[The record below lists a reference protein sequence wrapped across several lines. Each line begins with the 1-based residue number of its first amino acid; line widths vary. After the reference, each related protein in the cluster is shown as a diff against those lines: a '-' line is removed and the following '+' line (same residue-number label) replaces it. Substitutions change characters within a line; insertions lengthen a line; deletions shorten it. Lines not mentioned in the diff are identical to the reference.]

1 MNAINTFT
9 GLGLD
14 SLGDISSLLNQPE
27 INANNTGPLNLNLD
41 LIDEDPNQPRT
52 KSNPGFSAESLEDL
66 AKTIRQRGVKTP
78 ISVRVNPE
86 IDGRYLVNHGARRLR
101 ATQLAG
107 QSTIPAFI
115 DNDYNQADQVIENL
129 QRNELT
135 PREIADF
142 IGREIAKG
150 KMKRDIAQEIGKSN
164 AFVSQHVALLD
175 LPDPIAKV
183 FNTGR
188 SRDVTLIN
196 ELVTVN
202 KKKPDEVAAW
212 LADENQEITR
222 GSVKLL
228 REFLESKG
236 GLSDEKRGVEN
247 ADVSTNQNDVAKKD
261 EKSVKEM
268 DSNQLKKMMSVW
280 VEHLG
285 RSAQLIL
292 NRRPSSDG
300 LAWLKY
306 KDNNLDLEVD
316 LSEIGIITL
325 LEN

>member
-52 KSNPGFSAESLEDL
+52 KSNPGFSADSLEDL

-135 PREIADF
+135 PR
-142 IGREIAKG
+142 
-150 KMKRDIAQEIGKSN
+150 DIAQEIGKSN

-175 LPDPIAKV
+175 LPDQIAKV

-212 LADENQEITR
+212 LGDENQEITR

-228 REFLESKG
+228 REFLESKSD
-236 GLSDEKRGVEN
+236 LSDEKRGAKN

-261 EKSVKEM
+261 EKSIKEI
-268 DSNQLKKMMSVW
+268 DSKQLKKMMSVQ

-285 RSAQLIL
+285 RSALLIL
-292 NRRPSSDG
+292 RRLPSSNGFVWLSFEDDLKEIEVPVSAVRLIAL
-300 LAWLKY
+300 LA
-306 KDNNLDLEVD
+306 
-316 LSEIGIITL
+316 T
-325 LEN
+325 

>member
-1 MNAINTFT
+1 MNAANHFT

-14 SLGDISSLLNQPE
+14 SLGDISSLLNQPAATV
-27 INANNTGPLNLNLD
+27 NHTGPLNLDLD

-52 KSNPGFSAESLEDL
+52 PSNPGFSAESLEDL

-78 ISVRVNPE
+78 ISVRENPE
-86 IDGRYLVNHGARRLR
+86 IEGRYLVNHGARRLR
-101 ATQLAG
+101 ATKLAG
-107 QSTIPAFI
+107 QATIPAFI
-115 DNDYNQADQVIENL
+115 DNDYNEADQVIENL

-212 LADENQEITR
+212 LADESQEITR

-228 REFLESKG
+228 REFLESKAE
-236 GLSDEKRGVEN
+236 LNDEKRGAEK
-247 ADVSTNQNDVAKKD
+247 ADVSANQTDTSQKD
-261 EKSVKEM
+261 EKSVKNI
-268 DSNQLKKMMSVW
+268 DSNQLKKMMSVR
-280 VEHLG
+280 VDHLG

-292 NRRPSSDG
+292 NRRPRSEG
-300 LAWLKY
+300 WAWLKY
-306 KDNNLDLEVD
+306 ENDGRELEAN
-316 LSEIGIITL
+316 LSEVRL
-325 LEN
+325 ACLF

>member
-27 INANNTGPLNLNLD
+27 TNANNTGPLNLNLD

-261 EKSVKEM
+261 EKSIKEM
-268 DSNQLKKMMSVW
+268 DSNQLKKMMSVR

-292 NRRPSSDG
+292 NRRPSSEG
-300 LAWLKY
+300 FAWLRYEDDKHA
-306 KDNNLDLEVD
+306 LE
-316 LSEIGIITL
+316 INIIDIKIVAVFDA
-325 LEN
+325 